1 MRSVM
6 SLLLLGI
13 SLAASSCNGAKTS
26 LSAESR
32 SPNRNFDMQSDL
44 SPKCVEALALVAKSS
59 APALVTSGDRIQ
71 IGSTKVR
78 LQAQIE
84 NEDSLDNP
92 KGYIIGVAV
101 DVFVNDVFQPL
112 TYGSVGIGR
121 DRDDALQTAV
131 RDWAMYVG
139 EALLGAL
146 GVRIGEEPQKIS
158 NFLVYKGLVGIREA
172 SGTHATPLSREQ
184 YKQLLDGMDP
194 FIRGMEQSP
203 ADLHSISLTILVRNG
218 TADGECR
225 LDGHPSPELF
235 RTVRSIAWS
244 QNGSNYIF
252 KQFFVLR
259 RG

>member
-1 MRSVM
+1 MRWGM
-6 SLLLLGI
+6 FLLLLGI
-13 SLAASSCNGAKTS
+13 CLATSSCNAAKTS
-26 LSAESR
+26 LSAESQ

-44 SPKCVEALALVAKSS
+44 SPKCVAALAAVAKSS
-59 APALVTSGDRIQ
+59 APELVTSGDRIQ

-78 LQAQIE
+78 LQARTE
-84 NEDSLDNP
+84 KEVKVDNP
-92 KGYIIGVAV
+92 SGFLIGLAV

-112 TYGSVGIGR
+112 TYGVVGIGR
-121 DRDDALQTAV
+121 DRDDALQNAT
-131 RDWAMYVG
+131 REWAMYAG

-158 NFLVYKGLVGIREA
+158 NFLVYKGLVGIREG
-172 SGTHATPLSREQ
+172 SGTHATPLSKEQ
-184 YKQLLDGMDP
+184 YKQLLEGMDP

-203 ADLHSISLTILVRNG
+203 ADLHSISLTIMVRNG

-235 RTVRSIAWS
+235 KTIRLIAWS
-244 QNGSNYIF
+244 HNGSDYIY